1 MLETKKAPESSLCM
15 HYLASLAERR
25 ALSRLALFLW
35 IKPFVSALSIA
46 ELAAR
51 KSSSDGFA
59 SNALIAVRIAD
70 F

>member
-1 MLETKKAPESSLCM
+1 M